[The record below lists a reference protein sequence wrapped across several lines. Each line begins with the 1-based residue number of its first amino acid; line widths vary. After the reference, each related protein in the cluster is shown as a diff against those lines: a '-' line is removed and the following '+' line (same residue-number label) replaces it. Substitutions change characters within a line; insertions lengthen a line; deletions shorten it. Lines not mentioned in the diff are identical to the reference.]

1 MNKLLKLFT
10 LILVVTACTT
20 VPLTGR
26 KQLSLIPNSELLPL
40 SYNSYEEVLRENKLS
55 KNTEQTALV
64 KKVGSKIQKAVETY
78 MAENK
83 MSDQLKGYSWE
94 FNLLEGDAIN
104 AWCMPGG
111 KVAFYEG
118 IMPVCKDEAGV
129 AVVMGHEIAHA
140 LGNHGRER
148 MSQGLVQQLGG
159 VALAVAIADKPEET
173 QQLFF
178 AAYGIGT
185 TVGAMLPYSRLHESE
200 ADKMGMVFM
209 AMAGYKP
216 NEAPSFW
223 ERMTAA
229 SDRAQPP
236 VFLSTHPSHTRR
248 IKDLEAY
255 IPKAM
260 EYYRP

>member
-1 MNKLLKLFT
+1 MNKFLKLPA
-10 LILVVTACTT
+10 LILIVTACTT

-26 KQLSLIPNSELLPL
+26 RQLSLIPNSELLPL
-40 SYNSYEEVLRENKLS
+40 SYSSYQEVLKENRLS

-83 MSDQLKGYSWE
+83 MSDQLKGYAWE
-94 FNLLEGDAIN
+94 FNLLEGNTVN

-118 IMPVCKDEAGV
+118 IMPVAKDEAGV

-159 VALAVAIADKPEET
+159 VALAVAIADKPQET

-185 TVGAMLPYSRLHESE
+185 TVGAMLPYSRLHETE
-200 ADKMGMVFM
+200 ADKLGMVFM
-209 AMAGYKP
+209 AMAGYNP
-216 NEAPSFW
+216 NEAPRFW

-229 SDRAQPP
+229 TGGAQPP
-236 VFLSTHPSHTRR
+236 EWLSTHPSHDRR
-248 IKDLEAY
+248 IKDLEEY

-260 EYYRP
+260 KYYRQ

>member
-1 MNKLLKLFT
+1 MNKFLKLPA
-10 LILVVTACTT
+10 LILIVTACTT

-26 KQLSLIPNSELLPL
+26 RQLSLIPNSELLPL
-40 SYNSYEEVLRENKLS
+40 SYSSYQEVLKENRLS

-83 MSDQLKGYSWE
+83 MSDQLKGYAWE
-94 FNLLEGDAIN
+94 FNLLEGNTVN

-118 IMPVCKDEAGV
+118 IMPVAKDEAGV

-159 VALAVAIADKPEET
+159 VALAVAIADKPQET

-185 TVGAMLPYSRLHESE
+185 TVGAMLPYSRLHETE
-200 ADKMGMVFM
+200 ADKLGMVFM
-209 AMAGYKP
+209 AMAGYNP
-216 NEAPSFW
+216 NEAPRFW

-229 SDRAQPP
+229 TGGAQPP
-236 VFLSTHPSHTRR
+236 EWLSTHPSHNRR
-248 IKDLEAY
+248 IKDLEEY

-260 EYYRP
+260 KYYRQ

>member
-1 MNKLLKLFT
+1 MNKFLKLPA
-10 LILVVTACTT
+10 LILMVTACTT

-26 KQLSLIPNSELLPL
+26 RQLSLIPNSELLPL
-40 SYNSYEEVLRENKLS
+40 SYSSYQQVLTENRLS
-55 KNTEQTALV
+55 KNAEQTALV
-64 KKVGSKIQKAVETY
+64 KKVGSNIQKAVETY

-83 MSDQLKGYSWE
+83 MSDQLKGYAWE
-94 FNLLEGDAIN
+94 FNLLEGEAIN

-118 IMPVCKDEAGV
+118 IMPVAKDEAGV

-159 VALAVAIADKPEET
+159 VALAVAIADKPQET

-209 AMAGYKP
+209 AMAGYNP
-216 NEAPSFW
+216 NEAPKFW
-223 ERMTAA
+223 NRMAAA
-229 SDRAQPP
+229 SSGGQPP
-236 VFLSTHPSHTRR
+236 EWLSTHPSHNRR
-248 IKDLEAY
+248 IKDIEEY

-260 EYYRP
+260 KHYRQ

>member
-1 MNKLLKLFT
+1 MNKFLKLPA
-10 LILVVTACTT
+10 LILIVTACTT

-26 KQLSLIPNSELLPL
+26 RQLSLIPNSELLPL
-40 SYNSYEEVLRENKLS
+40 SYSSYQEVLKENRLS

-83 MSDQLKGYSWE
+83 MSDQLKGYAWE
-94 FNLLEGDAIN
+94 FNLLEGNTVN

-118 IMPVCKDEAGV
+118 IMPVAKDEAGV

-159 VALAVAIADKPEET
+159 VALAVAITDKPQET

-185 TVGAMLPYSRLHESE
+185 TVGAMLPYSRLHETE
-200 ADKMGMVFM
+200 ADKLGMVFM
-209 AMAGYKP
+209 AMAGYNP
-216 NEAPSFW
+216 NEAPRFW

-229 SDRAQPP
+229 TGGAQPP
-236 VFLSTHPSHTRR
+236 EWLSTHPSHNRR
-248 IKDLEAY
+248 IKDLEEY

-260 EYYRP
+260 KYYRQ